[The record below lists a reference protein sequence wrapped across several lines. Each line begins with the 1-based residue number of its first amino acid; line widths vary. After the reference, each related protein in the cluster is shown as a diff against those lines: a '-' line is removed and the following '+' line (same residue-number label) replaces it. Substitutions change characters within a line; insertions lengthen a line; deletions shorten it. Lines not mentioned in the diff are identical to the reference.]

1 MSCEE
6 LDNLLQIIDGYLN
19 EDIAYSRKAT
29 IQQHQRY
36 FAVKSDSSSLLEVA
50 RRTLKETQSDLYEYV
65 EAWSKQIELPIDI
78 KYQPKRGYYL
88 SITKTAL
95 GDRSIDSIA
104 TNFREGRN
112 EITFTTMD
120 ILKLNNRIKESM
132 SEILVASQQAL
143 DALFVKIREHIE
155 VLYGLSEALAECD
168 LICGFAEWTVSVGGT
183 RPEFSNSLA
192 IRNGRHPVL
201 ESLDN
206 APRIVPN
213 DYFSCDGNSFIVIT
227 GTNMSGK
234 STYSKQLMLLAVIA
248 QMGCFVPAEFAAF
261 PIYDRFLTRLGSDDE
276 LESNASSFKM
286 EMREA
291 AYIAESITDNSLVVI
306 DELGRGTGYT
316 EGIAVSMAICQEL
329 LKSQVSDWV
338 LFHFSLLGHYSIC
351 HALSTTGRILEVSL

>member
-1 MSCEE
+1 MSGQE
-6 LDNLLQIIDGYLN
+6 LDDLLQIIDGYLN
-19 EDIAYSRKAT
+19 EDIAYSNRAT

-36 FAVKSDSSSLLEVA
+36 FAVKSDSNSLLEVA

-78 KYQPKRGYYL
+78 KYQAKRGYYL
-88 SITKTAL
+88 SITKAAL
-95 GDRSIDSIA
+95 GNCSIDTIA

-112 EITFTTMD
+112 EITFTTME

-132 SEILVASQQAL
+132 SEILTASQKAL
-143 DALFVKIREHIE
+143 DALFSKIREHIE

-168 LICGFAEWTVSVGGT
+168 LICSFAEWTMSVGGT
-183 RPEFSNSLA
+183 KPEFSDSLT

-201 ESLDN
+201 ESIESG
-206 APRIVPN
+206 RHIVPN
-213 DYFSCDGNSFIVIT
+213 DYFSCEGNSFIVIT

-248 QMGCFVPAEFAAF
+248 QMGCFVPAEFSSF

-291 AYIAESITDNSLVVI
+291 AYIVESITDNSLVVI
-306 DELGRGTGYT
+306 DELGRGTGYI
-316 EGIAVSMAICQEL
+316 EGVAISMAICQEL
-329 LKSQVSDWV
+329 LKSKVSSD
-338 LFHFSLLGHYSIC
+338 LSRHSFPFRLLS
-351 HALSTTGRILEVSL
+351 